1 MIKDSAYAGG
11 AIQTLLQEEEI
22 EGVQLALDLNV
33 SPQLVSHM
41 KNDRRRMQKDV
52 AQQSLKVYDDPTYA
66 MELIYEFSGGYTSPV
81 LKGKAIEHHR
91 LAFEEFAVNEMK
103 EAIQILN
110 DVSFVKPPSETS
122 REERE
127 RVAQAID
134 EVSDAIMA
142 LTNLRAI
149 LATEYSIP
157 LKEQMKKRQPV
168 WKARG
173 WIQ

>member
-41 KNDRRRMQKDV
+41 KNDRRKMQKDI
-52 AQQSLKVYDDPTYA
+52 AQQSLQVYDNPIYA
-66 MELIYEFSGGYTSPV
+66 IEIIHEFSGGYTSPV
-81 LKGKAIEHHR
+81 LNGKAIDDHR
-91 LAFEEFAVNEMK
+91 LAVEQFAFMEVEEAVETLKRINF
-103 EAIQILN
+103 I
-110 DVSFVKPPSETS
+110 KPPDETTKD
-122 REERE
+122 EQERI
-127 RVAQAID
+127 AKAID
-134 EVSDAIMA
+134 EIIDAEA
-142 LTNLRAI
+142 GLSYLKAI
-149 LATEYSIP
+149 LAKEYNIS
-157 LKEQMKKRQPV
+157 LKDRMKKRHPV